1 MQNFSNKL
9 KMLLNERSYNQKDLS
24 ELANISQQNLNNKL
38 RRGLTFEDFER
49 LSNSMGFEIEIKIRD
64 TKTGKTYSEG
74 IETNDY
80 ENGRL
85 QGIKEALE
93 AVQGLIL
100 KK

>member
-1 MQNFSNKL
+1 L
-9 KMLLNERSYNQKDLS
+9 K
-24 ELANISQQNLNNKL
+24 IS
-38 RRGLTFEDFER
+38 
-49 LSNSMGFEIEIKIRD
+49 
-64 TKTGKTYSEG
+64 KTGKTYSEG